1 MSLLTKVLKLARQHL
16 TERLLFLTLL
26 LCYIYVFPRW
36 ADPNQNS
43 RLDMV
48 VAVVDDGT
56 FQIDRYVH
64 NTVDY
69 AKVGDH
75 YYSDKAPGAAF
86 LAIPVYAGL
95 RLALDLPV
103 MDGLMARLSQH
114 DAFKAT
120 LRADGSGILAEKV
133 RFAIAQVAITFVVA
147 AVPSALLG
155 VLLFRWLACLS
166 PALWPRLV
174 VVLGYGLLT
183 PAFAYAGAFY
193 GHQLSAALLF
203 GAFYLAFR
211 IGESANRR
219 MGESAGYAPVWSLIA
234 IGLLLGYSVVTE
246 YPTLLMVGILYL
258 YTLYAI
264 FKPWLPISNLASL
277 RSGDYSLQSPISY
290 PRLLSPV
297 YLPIAWVTLPAALV
311 AAGWMVYNTAIFGS
325 PAALGYSH
333 SELWTEQHHTGFM
346 SLNLPHAAAMWGIT
360 FGLFRGLFVL
370 SPWLLLALP
379 GFWLWYRSGRYRVE
393 WLAALA
399 SVVVIFLFNSSSV
412 MWWGGFAVGPRY
424 LLPALPFM
432 ALPVIFIF
440 KNPVSSR
447 NPVFLGLLV
456 ALFGW
461 SFVATWGLTLAE
473 QAFPSDAI
481 HNPLLDYALPNWLA
495 GNIARNVGTIL
506 GLGGLWSLLPLLL
519 ALALIALA
527 GWLLHRRSRISKTVN
542 FPSSTISAR
551 REA

>member
-1 MSLLTKVLKLARQHL
+1 MPQKTFWLKWLSTQDV
-16 TERLLFLTLL
+16 TLFLLL
-26 LCYIYVFPRW
+26 LLSYTYIFPRW

-133 RFAIAQVAITFVVA
+133 RFALAQAAITFVVA

-155 VLLFRWLACLS
+155 VLLFRWLACLT
-166 PALWPRLV
+166 LQVWPRLV

-219 MGESAGYAPVWSLIA
+219 MGESAANTHFWSLVA

-246 YPTLLMVGILYL
+246 YPTLLMVSILYL
-258 YTLYAI
+258 YTCYAVVKSSVPN
-264 FKPWLPISNLASL
+264 FTLSTVYRLPSAS
-277 RSGDYSLQSPISY
+277 R
-290 PRLLSPV
+290 V
-297 YLPIAWVTLPAALV
+297 YRQMGWVTMPAALV
-311 AAGWMVYNTAIFGS
+311 AAGWMAYNTAIFGS
-325 PAALGYSH
+325 PLELGYSH

-379 GFWLWYRSGRYRVE
+379 GFWLWYRSGRYRAE

-399 SVVVIFLFNSSSV
+399 SAVVIFLFNSSSV

-432 ALPVIFIF
+432 ALPVIFVF

-447 NPVFLGLLV
+447 NRVFLGLLA

-481 HNPLLDYALPNWLA
+481 LNPLLDYALPNWLA
-495 GNIARNVGTIL
+495 GNIARNMGTIL

-519 ALALIALA
+519 ALALITLA
-527 GWLLHRRSRISKTVN
+527 GWLLHRRSRTSTTVN
-542 FPSSTISAR
+542 FRSSTVSAR